1 MYREACL
8 LFFLFFQKKIG
19 TAKLRAQLLLDL
31 AEGSVLA
38 LELRVRFSKLAST
51 KIFAL
56 LVQKYK
62 H

>member
-1 MYREACL
+1 L
-8 LFFLFFQKKIG
+8 D
-19 TAKLRAQLLLDL
+19 TAKLRAQLFLDL

-38 LELRVRFSKLAST
+38 LELLVRFSKLAST